1 MNTFKTAMLAAMA
14 LLPLAASADNYR
26 YTETYTFD
34 KGDDNFSMDKGS
46 CKSVNNGIIELADS
60 VITIDHVSHP
70 LKHKRNKKPY
80 KSKGCS
86 FAFRYKQQQ
95 LKAVVMYRGDRTTYY
110 FIDGQSSDQ

>member
-1 MNTFKTAMLAAMA
+1 MNLFKTAMLAAVA
-14 LLPLAASADNYR
+14 LLPLATQADTFH

-46 CKSVNNGIIELADS
+46 CKHVDNGTIELVDS
-60 VITIDHVSHP
+60 AITIDDVHHP
-70 LKHKRNKKPY
+70 LKHKRNKKLY

-95 LKAVVMYRGDRTTYY
+95 LKAVVMYRGHRTTYY
-110 FIDGQSSDQ
+110 FIDGQAGG